1 MRIDASA
8 RTDLG
13 CVRRNNEDAFHIEP
27 ELDLYVLS
35 DGMGGQAHGEIAS
48 AMAVETVLEHCREAN
63 SDHATTLFGNGRADL
78 CERSNRLMSAV
89 RLANRRIFDSAEQNP
104 AQEGMGAT
112 IVAAWLDDRRMS
124 LAHVGDSRAYLLRA
138 GSLEQLTADHSLV
151 AEHVRRGTMT
161 PQEAE
166 ASLLQNILVR
176 ALGTQD
182 HVEVDMDE
190 QILLEGDALLL
201 CSDGLTHMVTDAEIA
216 STLATSK
223 SAQAAAERLIEL
235 ANRYGGVDNV
245 TVIVLRALPEPA
257 GLVARLRGRPKSS
270 RKPSR
275 KPGGRPDGKPSGKP
289 DSKPGSKPDSKPGG
303 KPDGKKPS
311 PSLRENSRIFVGRG
325 SCGES
330 ARADRTISHDINPAN
345 SERLHSL
352 RKKAPTPSFR
362 AKRGIPLE
370 L

>member
-13 CVRRNNEDAFHIEP
+13 CVRKNNEDAFHIEP

-325 SCGES
+325 SCGERS
-330 ARADRTISHDINPAN
+330 RTISHDINPAN

>member
-1 MRIDASA
+1 LRIDASA

-13 CVRRNNEDAFHIEP
+13 RVRKNNEDAFRIEP

-48 AMAVETVLEHCREAN
+48 AMAIDTVVEHCREAN
-63 SDHATTLFGNGRADL
+63 TDHATTLFGDGRPDL
-78 CERSNRLMSAV
+78 CERSNRLLSAV
-89 RLANRRIFDSAEQNP
+89 RLANRRIFESALQHP

-138 GSLEQLTADHSLV
+138 GSLEQLTADHTLV

-166 ASLLQNILVR
+166 ASQLQNILVR

-182 HVEVDMDE
+182 QVEVDVDE
-190 QILLEGDALLL
+190 QILLEGDTLLL
-201 CSDGLTHMVTDAEIA
+201 CSDGLSHMVTDPEIA
-216 STLATSK
+216 STLATFEL
-223 SAQAAAERLIEL
+223 AQAAAERLVEL
-235 ANRYGGVDNV
+235 ANLYGGDDNV

-270 RKPSR
+270 RKP
-275 KPGGRPDGKPSGKP
+275 GGKSGGKP
-289 DSKPGSKPDSKPGG
+289 DGKPGG
-303 KPDGKKPS
+303 KPDGKNS
-311 PSLRENSRIFVGRG
+311 PSG
-325 SCGES
+325 
-330 ARADRTISHDINPAN
+330 AR
-345 SERLHSL
+345 
-352 RKKAPTPSFR
+352 
-362 AKRGIPLE
+362 
-370 L
+370 

>member
-13 CVRRNNEDAFHIEP
+13 CVRKNNEDAFHIEP

-35 DGMGGQAHGEIAS
+35 DGIGGQAHGEIAS

-270 RKPSR
+270 RKPGG
-275 KPGGRPDGKPSGKP
+275 KAGGRPDGKPSGKP
-289 DSKPGSKPDSKPGG
+289 DSKPGAKPDGKPDGKPGG
-303 KPDGKKPS
+303 KPDGKKTS

-325 SCGES
+325 F
-330 ARADRTISHDINPAN
+330 SHDINPAN
-345 SERLHSL
+345 SERLQPL
-352 RKKAPTPSFR
+352 RSGFGSCHADSSGAR
-362 AKRGIPLE
+362 
-370 L
+370 

>member
-13 CVRRNNEDAFHIEP
+13 RVRRNNEDAFHIEP

-63 SDHATTLFGNGRADL
+63 TDHATTLFGNGRADL

-270 RKPSR
+270 RKP
-275 KPGGRPDGKPSGKP
+275 GGKSGVRPDGKPSGKP

-325 SCGES
+325 SCGERS
-330 ARADRTISHDINPAN
+330 RTISHDINPAN